1 MNILIK
7 IVLWLFFIYLA
18 YCCFLLLMQRQ
29 ILFPRH
35 QIVMPSDA
43 EYNIPG
49 MEKIWIEMA
58 DGKIETWFLPPESNR
73 PSPAVIFAHENAEII
88 DMWPASLNGFTQ
100 LGIGV
105 LLVEYP
111 GYGRSEGSPSQ
122 RSITEAFVVAYDML
136 VKRKDVDSSKIILFG
151 SSIGGGAICT
161 LAEQRPS
168 AMLILKSTFI
178 SIRSMAA
185 KYLVPGFIAPDP
197 FDNLSVVRSYN
208 GPVLII
214 HGKNDELIPY
224 KHGLAL
230 YKAAQKGTLLA
241 YDCGHNDCP
250 PSWDKFFQ
258 DIKPILHQAGFIKGD
273 L

>member
-7 IVLWLFFIYLA
+7 IVLGLFFIYFV
-18 YCCFLLLMQRQ
+18 YCCLLLLMQRQ

-43 EYNIPG
+43 EYNIQG
-49 MEKIWIEMA
+49 MEKIWIETSG
-58 DGKIETWFLPPESNR
+58 GKIETWFLRPESNR
-73 PSPAVIFAHENAEII
+73 PSPAVIFAHGNAEII
-88 DMWPASLNGFTQ
+88 DMWPATLKGFTQ

-122 RSITEAFVVAYDML
+122 RSISEAFVAAYDIL
-136 VKRKDVDSSKIILFG
+136 IKRKDVDSSKIILLG
-151 SSIGGGAICT
+151 RSIGGGAICT
-161 LAEQRPS
+161 LATQRPS

-178 SIRSMAA
+178 SIRSMAS
-185 KYLVPGFIAPDP
+185 KYLVPGFIVPDP
-197 FDNLSVVRSYN
+197 FDNLSVVGSYN

-224 KHGLAL
+224 QQGLTL
-230 YKAAQKGTLLA
+230 YKAAKQGTLLT

-258 DIKPILHQAGFIKGD
+258 DIEPMLHHAGFIKD
-273 L
+273 LN